1 MTPGVSAKGVSGHFW
16 RVEVN
21 AQMIEDLSASARL
34 FDLVNSDDA
43 VIDALERL
51 LDTMRQ
57 SRQAKTALASL
68 PPDRLRAVLRFR
80 ATQRGSR

>member
-1 MTPGVSAKGVSGHFW
+1 M
-16 RVEVN
+16 N
-21 AQMIEDLSASARL
+21 AQMIEDLRASARL
-34 FDLVNSDDA
+34 FDLANSDDT
-43 VIDALERL
+43 VIEALEGL

-57 SRQAKTALASL
+57 SRRAKTALASM

>member
-1 MTPGVSAKGVSGHFW
+1 
-16 RVEVN
+16 
-21 AQMIEDLSASARL
+21 MIEDLSASARL
-34 FDLVNSDDA
+34 FDLANSDDT

-80 ATQRGSR
+80 ASQRGPR